1 MVIKENSNI
10 ITLRL
15 INNHLKEREEY
26 LEKMWE
32 ETYEDEKQLTDHCII
47 IGRLRECY
55 EMRAFMK
62 NIFEVNEDQE
72 DAE

>member
-15 INNHLKEREEY
+15 INNYLKEREKQ

-32 ETYEDEKQLTDHCII
+32 ETYEDKKQFDEHCII
-47 IGRLRECY
+47 IGRLRECA
-55 EMRAFMK
+55 EMRVFMK
-62 NIFEVNEDQE
+62 NIFEVNED
-72 DAE
+72 